1 MTKPHLPQC
10 PYCGRKLHYP
20 AAFSLRREG
29 EYRCRQC
36 GGISNVKLSKRLYA
50 LAAACILI
58 AVGFVVGGAYLLETV
73 NVLVLVGTF
82 APFIVFYIA
91 APFFVELA
99 EPVLHRR
106 PVPQKAPAPR
116 RPVAQA
122 PTRQMPLPA
131 QRPPQTAPA
140 VQEPTK
146 RLEVASMPPP
156 LDDAA
161 RLEQAL
167 SELASL
173 QVPVFYEKPEA
184 AEPEGTYGAY
194 RSPLR
199 RVGQAPSRPAP

>member
-82 APFIVFYIA
+82 APFVVFYIA

-106 PVPQKAPAPR
+106 PVPQKAPSPR

-122 PTRQMPLPA
+122 PTRQNPLPPA
-131 QRPPQTAPA
+131 RPPPC
-140 VQEPTK
+140 
-146 RLEVASMPPP
+146 
-156 LDDAA
+156 
-161 RLEQAL
+161 
-167 SELASL
+167 
-173 QVPVFYEKPEA
+173 
-184 AEPEGTYGAY
+184 GTH
-194 RSPLR
+194 
-199 RVGQAPSRPAP
+199 